1 MPDVSQDNAERE
13 EEHTPVSEASQNNA
27 EQVEELPQPSE
38 SGMETLSEIIKP
50 EQEWDRGRQA
60 DNTRHGTYL
69 AAPDEL
75 AVVNFKSVLGKKS
88 QNLGQMKKYIK
99 KASQMGVKFL
109 VFPELC
115 LTGYVSSDDP
125 KSQEY
130 KMILKQAET
139 TGGKTAKAV
148 SSLAVSNQ
156 MWIVYGAPKK

>member
-1 MPDVSQDNAERE
+1 
-13 EEHTPVSEASQNNA
+13 
-27 EQVEELPQPSE
+27 
-38 SGMETLSEIIKP
+38 
-50 EQEWDRGRQA
+50 
-60 DNTRHGTYL
+60 
-69 AAPDEL
+69 
-75 AVVNFKSVLGKKS
+75 
-88 QNLGQMKKYIK
+88 MKKYIK